1 MASGDAGGGGV
12 DVLLMDEAYEF
23 SAPRFFDFINGETEE
38 YIKTAELWFETS
50 LSYAPSPFVPRIKE
64 GRSIQIDSLCD
75 FGNVEKEQKVEV
87 SSKDSHQTDPAPEV
101 DNTARNYQHKL
112 ATDMEVKAKK
122 DTEIEV
128 SEVECCQTNI
138 VPQQETSLPCNSSTS
153 VAITGTLSHKEVPL
167 ELPIALSGGAL
178 AAASAAFTY
187 IAQASSTKAM
197 PPSIVNNNEIV
208 EGCTPRTQRSP
219 VKGVTPSSAKTLAA
233 KRIANLIRQTLT
245 LKQKS
250 KSPTQSLKSTKRK
263 NVIKCPSNIAAKN
276 SMGNDIAQENQ
287 AVKRQKLH
295 DGRFRQIHNVKNGVL
310 HHKSRLGLT
319 GGTDMLTNVDRKEV
333 SPYVSAA
340 EMVNKFQS
348 RTRDLDIFQNRS
360 LSHSDT
366 ASAVHRRS
374 KLTLTRPKDPELGT
388 AHRARA
394 VRIKSSA
401 ELEEEMLS
409 KIPKFKARPL
419 NKKILEAP
427 TFPAL
432 PRSIPQPPVFQ
443 EFRLKTMERANQHAE
458 TSSAVS
464 SLDGVVQNQVK
475 PIRLTEPRP
484 PHLETSFRA
493 RPPKNKSSQESKLEE
508 LEKIPKFK
516 ARPLNKKILES
527 KREIGMFCNPKPQKT
542 IPQEFHFAT
551 EDRLGPPATVVEIF
565 DKLSLH
571 SESSNHEKKEVP
583 RITIPNPFHLHTE
596 KRGLEKESQLAE
608 QLLQKELEEEWA
620 RIPKATPYPYAID
633 YPVIPPKPEPKQC
646 TKPEAFQLESLVRH
660 EEEMLRKLEEKER
673 TEREEAQ
680 QRIFRAQ
687 AIKNFDHLQLPE
699 RERKPLTEVQKFVLH
714 VDHRSV
720 QRMEFDRKIKE
731 KELRFKRLREEQES
745 AKMIEEEKAVK
756 QMRRT
761 MVPHARPLPKFNNP
775 FISQKSMKQGTKPKS
790 PDLRVNHRV
799 ERRHSQWT
807 AVISVTT
814 TAHLGKA
821 RNAEAM
827 SGCSRA
833 QYTLASGLG
842 ALAHAGDHCGLL
854 SLFFHSSRAQPVRP
868 DRPIYLA
875 LLKAAAAVSSRSTAL
890 SLHAHIAKSGYQR
903 DVVVATAL
911 VHAFSRC
918 SDSATARRLFDEIP
932 ERDAAAWNAML
943 SGCAR
948 NGDSQK
954 ALSMAYEMASC
965 SVRPNTVTLSVLLQV
980 CGGVEDKRL
989 GQSVHA
995 YAVRHLQLVD
1005 TFLGNSL
1012 VVYYNRAGDS
1022 HISERIFERMLRRDI
1037 VSWNAMITGRAQCGF
1052 GWRALEL
1059 FNLMREE
1066 HHPDLF
1072 SLVKLQVEVYEQN
1085 SLLLFYCKCGMME
1098 SAQSIFDKMEAR
1110 NIVSW
1115 NILINEALEHLRS
1128 MHVNACSLDAVTIVN
1143 MLSLCTGTLNLRSG
1157 KVIHGFMLRNKHD
1170 HNVFAITALL
1180 EHYAKC
1186 GAVTEACYLFLE
1198 IPVRNRVT
1206 WNTMVHCCVH
1216 NGFPRTSVKLF
1227 YLMQEQDGF
1236 MPDATSVV
1244 GVIKAIAQRGY
1255 EEEKNYIHK
1264 YVTERGFTDDEFV
1277 ANSLISMHARFHD
1290 FDKAIS
1296 VFERTSKL
1304 STVTWNTMISGYSNY
1319 GLANKAM
1326 PVYHLMKLQ
1335 NVAPDLIHTVICK
1348 AGYESDMFVG
1358 TSLVYGYAKCGDL
1371 SMARLIF
1378 DGLESKSTV
1387 SWNSMIQGYGVHGN
1401 AEAVHELFSEMQQ
1414 SGKVPTVVTFL
1425 NIISACSHVGDV
1437 EKGKHYYDVMT
1448 RVHSVIPNRELL
1460 SSLADLLGRSGRLKE
1475 AHEVLEKGP
1484 LDPGLD
1490 AWGALLGACRI
1501 QGNLE
1506 IGMIAANNVL
1516 ELDPIHH
1523 GYNLLLSNMHAEA
1536 GRWIVASKIR
1546 KRVDKTGLNKASG
1559 WSMVEVMINVDQ
1571 ECKKYRMSPK
1581 PLDYESLNENVKKV
1595 AYAVRGEL
1603 YLRASE
1609 LQKEGKKI
1617 IFTNVGNPHALG
1629 QKPLTFPR
1637 QVVALCQAPFLL
1649 DDPHVGIL
1657 FPADAIARA
1666 KHYLSLTSGGLGAYS
1681 DSRGLPGIRK
1691 EVAEFIE
1698 RRDGYPSD
1706 PELIYLTDGAS
1717 KGVMQILNTVIRNEK
1732 DGILVPVPQYPLYS
1746 AAISLFGG
1754 SLVPYYLEE
1763 EANWGLDINH
1773 LRQSVATARMKGI
1786 TVRAMVIINPG
1797 NPTGQCLSEANLN
1810 GLLKFC
1816 FQENLVLLADEV
1828 YQQNIYQDE
1837 RPFISAR
1844 KILLDM
1850 GPPMSKEVQLVS
1862 FHTVSKGYWGECGQR
1877 GGYFE
1882 MTNIPA
1888 KTVDEIYKVA
1898 SVSLSP
1904 NVPGQ
1909 IFMGLMVNPLKPGD
1923 ISYLR
1928 FVAESKAI
1936 LESLKRRAHIMTDGF
1951 NSCRNVVCNFT
1962 EGAMYSFPQIRLPPR
1977 AIEAA
1982 KSAGKAP
1989 DVFYCLKLLEAT
2001 GISTVPGSGFGQKEG
2016 VFHLRT
2022 TILPAEEDMPAI
2034 MTSFKKFNDEFME
2047 QYEDYRGYSRM

>member
-1 MASGDAGGGGV
+1 MASGDVGGGSV
-12 DVLLMDEAYEF
+12 EVLLMDEAYEF
-23 SAPRFFDFINGETEE
+23 SAPRFYDFINGETEE
-38 YIKTAELWFETS
+38 YIKRAELWFETS
-50 LSYAPSPFVPRIKE
+50 LSYAPSPFVPRIRE

-87 SSKDSHQTDPAPEV
+87 SSKDSHQMDPAPEV
-101 DNTARNYQHKL
+101 DNTERIYQHKL

-138 VPQQETSLPCNSSTS
+138 VPQQETSLPYNSSTS
-153 VAITGTLSHKEVPL
+153 MAITGTLSYKEVPL
-167 ELPIALSGGAL
+167 ELPIALSGGAP
-178 AAASAAFTY
+178 ATASAAFTY
-187 IAQASSTKAM
+187 IAQASSTKAI
-197 PPSIVNNNEIV
+197 PPSIANNNEIV
-208 EGCTPRTQRSP
+208 EVCTPRAQRSP
-219 VKGVTPSSAKTLAA
+219 VKGVAPSSSKTLAA
-233 KRIANLIRQTLT
+233 KRIANLIRQPST

-263 NVIKCPSNIAAKN
+263 NVIKCTSNIAAKN

-310 HHKSRLGLT
+310 YHKSRLGFT
-319 GGTDMLTNVDRKEV
+319 GGTDMLTNVEKSLRK
-333 SPYVSAA
+333 
-340 EMVNKFQS
+340 
-348 RTRDLDIFQNRS
+348 
-360 LSHSDT
+360 SDT
-366 ASAVHRRS
+366 ASVVHRRS
-374 KLTLTRPKDPELGT
+374 KLTLTRPKDPELET
-388 AHRARA
+388 AHRVRA
-394 VRIKSSA
+394 VQIKSSA
-401 ELEEEMLS
+401 ELEEEMLA

-475 PIRLTEPRP
+475 PLRLTEPRP

-493 RPPKNKSSQESKLEE
+493 RPPKNKSSQESELEE
-508 LEKIPKFK
+508 LEKKIPKFK

-542 IPQEFHFAT
+542 IPQEFHFST

-571 SESSNHEKKEVP
+571 SESSNHEKKEVN

-596 KRGLEKESQLAE
+596 ERGLEKENQLAE
-608 QLLQKELEEEWA
+608 QLLQKELEEERA

-633 YPVIPPKPEPKQC
+633 YPVIPPKPESKQC
-646 TKPEAFQLESLVRH
+646 KKPEAFQLESLVRH

-687 AIKNFDHLQLPE
+687 AIKKFDHIPLPE

-720 QRMEFDRKIKE
+720 RRTEFDRKIKE
-731 KELRFKRLREEQES
+731 KELRCKRLREEQES

-775 FISQKSMKQGTKPKS
+775 FIPPKSMKQGTKPKS
-790 PDLRVNHRV
+790 PDL
-799 ERRHSQWT
+799 HSQWT
-807 AVISVTT
+807 VVIGVNSN
-814 TAHLGKA
+814 AHMGEA
-821 RNAEAM
+821 DRNAEAM

-842 ALAHAGDHCGLL
+842 ALAQAGDHCGLL
-854 SLFFHSSRAQPVRP
+854 SLFLHSCRVQPVKP

-875 LLKAAAAVSSRSTAL
+875 LLKAAAAVSSRSMAL

-903 DVVVATAL
+903 DVAVATAL
-911 VHAFSRC
+911 VDAFSRC
-918 SDSATARRLFDEIP
+918 YDSASARRLFDEMQ
-932 ERDAAAWNAML
+932 ERDAVAWNAML

-948 NGDSQK
+948 NGDAQQ
-954 ALSMAYEMASC
+954 ALSMAYEMAS
-965 SVRPNTVTLSVLLQV
+965 SGVRPNTVTLSVLLQV
-980 CGGVEDKRL
+980 CGRVEDKRL

-1012 VVYYNRAGDS
+1012 IVYYNRAGES
-1022 HISERIFERMLRRDI
+1022 HISERIFARMLRRDI
-1037 VSWNAMITGRAQCGF
+1037 VSWNAMITGQAQCGF

-1072 SLVKLQVEVYEQN
+1072 SIETVLQVCAQIGEDAIDDGQATHGLLVKLGFQMDVYEQN

-1115 NILINEALEHLRS
+1115 NILVNEALEHLRS

-1143 MLSLCTGTLNLRSG
+1143 MLSVCSGTLNLRSG

-1170 HNVFAITALL
+1170 YNVFAITALL

-1186 GAVTEACYLFLE
+1186 GAVNEACYLFLK

-1216 NGFPRTSVKLF
+1216 NGFPRASVKLF

-1264 YVTERGFTDDEFV
+1264 FVTERGFTDDEFV
-1277 ANSLISMHARFHD
+1277 ANSLIAMHARFHD

-1304 STVTWNTMISGYSNY
+1304 STVTWNTMISVYSNY
-1319 GLANKAM
+1319 DLANKAM
-1326 PVYHLMKLQ
+1326 SVYHLMKLQ

-1348 AGYESDMFVG
+1348 SGYESDMFVG
-1358 TSLVYGYAKCGDL
+1358 TSLVCGYAKCGDL

-1414 SGKVPTVVTFL
+1414 SGTVPTVVTFL

-1437 EKGKHYYDVMT
+1437 EKGKHYYDLMT

-1460 SSLADLLGRSGRLKE
+1460 SSLADLLGRSGRLREVHE
-1475 AHEVLEKGP
+1475 ALEKGP

-1506 IGMIAANNVL
+1506 IGLIAANNVL
-1516 ELDPIHH
+1516 ELDPIHR

-1536 GRWIVASKIR
+1536 GRWILASKIR
-1546 KRVDKTGLNKASG
+1546 KRVNKTGLKKASG
-1559 WSMVEVMINVDQ
+1559 WSKVEGLPSGPCHPQENIINISAIWGRVVDDGQ
-1571 ECKKYRMSPK
+1571 AIHVHLEFYTF
-1581 PLDYESLNENVKKV
+1581 
-1595 AYAVRGEL
+1595 GEL
-1603 YLRASE
+1603 FPLLFSNPS
-1609 LQKEGKKI
+1609 LQPPP
-1617 IFTNVGNPHALG
+1617 NSLG
-1629 QKPLTFPR
+1629 
-1637 QVVALCQAPFLL
+1637 
-1649 DDPHVGIL
+1649 
-1657 FPADAIARA
+1657 
-1666 KHYLSLTSGGLGAYS
+1666 
-1681 DSRGLPGIRK
+1681 
-1691 EVAEFIE
+1691 
-1698 RRDGYPSD
+1698 
-1706 PELIYLTDGAS
+1706 
-1717 KGVMQILNTVIRNEK
+1717 
-1732 DGILVPVPQYPLYS
+1732 
-1746 AAISLFGG
+1746 
-1754 SLVPYYLEE
+1754 
-1763 EANWGLDINH
+1763 
-1773 LRQSVATARMKGI
+1773 
-1786 TVRAMVIINPG
+1786 
-1797 NPTGQCLSEANLN
+1797 
-1810 GLLKFC
+1810 
-1816 FQENLVLLADEV
+1816 
-1828 YQQNIYQDE
+1828 
-1837 RPFISAR
+1837 
-1844 KILLDM
+1844 
-1850 GPPMSKEVQLVS
+1850 
-1862 FHTVSKGYWGECGQR
+1862 
-1877 GGYFE
+1877 
-1882 MTNIPA
+1882 
-1888 KTVDEIYKVA
+1888 
-1898 SVSLSP
+1898 
-1904 NVPGQ
+1904 
-1909 IFMGLMVNPLKPGD
+1909 
-1923 ISYLR
+1923 
-1928 FVAESKAI
+1928 
-1936 LESLKRRAHIMTDGF
+1936 
-1951 NSCRNVVCNFT
+1951 
-1962 EGAMYSFPQIRLPPR
+1962 
-1977 AIEAA
+1977 
-1982 KSAGKAP
+1982 
-1989 DVFYCLKLLEAT
+1989 
-2001 GISTVPGSGFGQKEG
+2001 
-2016 VFHLRT
+2016 
-2022 TILPAEEDMPAI
+2022 
-2034 MTSFKKFNDEFME
+2034 
-2047 QYEDYRGYSRM
+2047 